1 MPEEIMLKSV
11 KILEGQGKAQVI
23 FIEVKKFLMGLI
35 ADNY

>member
-23 FIEVKKFLMGLI
+23 LFEVQKFLIGLL
-35 ADNY
+35 ADHD